1 MVDRPDPAVRA
12 VTEQAVAGGSPPVP
26 DLAAPWRESVAMF
39 VAHQRDVRGRA
50 LNTVAAYAR
59 DAADLASA
67 MCDAGLD
74 HPRLVE
80 LVDLRRY
87 LARLDEAGYAR
98 ATIARKASTVRS
110 LFAFL
115 ADTGAVERDV
125 AQLLGSP
132 QVKRRLPRI
141 LRPDDLERIVAGL
154 PDDPV
159 GQRDRA
165 IIELLYGSGARIAE
179 AVGLDLAAVD
189 LAEGLV
195 RLYGKGGKER
205 LVPIG
210 EPCRDALDVYIRR
223 GRGRLT
229 GEATTNAVFLNG
241 RGDRLDA
248 RDART
253 RVLVAARAV
262 GLDGVTPHTLRHSVA
277 THMLEAG
284 ADLRVVQEFLG
295 HASLATTQRY
305 THLSKGW
312 LKEVHALAH
321 PRART

>member
-1 MVDRPDPAVRA
+1 MAQRAERKVR
-12 VTEQAVAGGSPPVP
+12 VAADGSPTASSVT
-26 DLAAPWRESVAMF
+26 APWRESVDMF

-50 LNTVAAYAR
+50 ANTVAAYKR
-59 DAADLASA
+59 DAFDLAAS

-80 LVDLRRY
+80 LVDLRSY

-98 ATIARKASTVRS
+98 ATMARKASTLRS
-110 LFAFL
+110 LFAYL
-115 ADTGAVERDV
+115 AEAGIVERDV
-125 AQLLGSP
+125 GQLLGSP

-141 LRPDDLERIVAGL
+141 LRPDDLGRIVDAL
-154 PDDPV
+154 DDDPV

-179 AVGLDLAAVD
+179 AVGLDLAALD
-189 LAEGLV
+189 LVEGLV
-195 RLYGKGGKER
+195 RLFGKGSKER

-210 EPCRDALDVYIRR
+210 EPCRDALDAYIRN
-223 GRGRLT
+223 GRSQLVGAR
-229 GEATTNAVFLNG
+229 TTNAVFLNQ

-248 RDART
+248 RDARS
-253 RVLVAARAV
+253 RVIAAARAV
-262 GLDGVTPHTLRHSVA
+262 NLDGVTPHTLRHSVA

-305 THLSKGW
+305 THLSRGW
-312 LKEVHALAH
+312 LKEVHAQAH
-321 PRART
+321 PRGRA